1 MKYKLYTSELIS
13 TFTLI
18 FCGTGA
24 IVINNETNGVVTHA
38 GIAVTFG
45 AVVTAMAFA
54 FGHISG
60 AHMNPAVTIALWA
73 DKKMNTKDSVLY
85 IFSQIAGALLASFSL
100 FLLFP
105 SDEYLGATLPSGDP
119 VPSFILEILLTFF
132 LMLGIL
138 MTSSGPAAM
147 ATPVVAG
154 LIVMLEAW
162 FAGPITGASM
172 NPARSLA
179 PALVSQHTEH
189 LWIYILAP
197 VSGALLALLVSKIVN
212 SKK

>member
-105 SDEYLGATLPSGDP
+105 SDEYLGSTLPSGDP
-119 VPSFILEILLTFF
+119 MPSFILEILLTFF

-138 MTSSGPAAM
+138 MTSSGPTAM
-147 ATPVVAG
+147 ATPIVAG